1 MWYSQLYVRTYLSST
16 MALSVEDLGGHFSKA
31 SRTDTGPGLQLAAA
45 SATIVKASNFMGD
58 ITLVELKGD

>member
-31 SRTDTGPGLQLAAA
+31 SGTDTGPGLQLAA

-58 ITLVELKGD
+58 ITLVESGD

>member
-1 MWYSQLYVRTYLSST
+1 

-31 SRTDTGPGLQLAAA
+31 SGTDTGPGLQLAA

-58 ITLVELKGD
+58 ITLVESGD